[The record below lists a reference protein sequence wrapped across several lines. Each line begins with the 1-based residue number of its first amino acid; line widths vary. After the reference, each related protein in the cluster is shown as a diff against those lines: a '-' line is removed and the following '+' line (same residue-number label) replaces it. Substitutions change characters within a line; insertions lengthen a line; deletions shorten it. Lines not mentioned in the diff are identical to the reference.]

1 MNPLRIVFRTDAN
14 QQIGTG
20 HFMRCLTLADE
31 MRRSNAD
38 ICFVAR
44 DLPRHLQQLLFER
57 GMTYLAL
64 PTPDALHDT
73 DELPHARWLPTSQ
86 AHDAEHTLAVLGKG
100 SWDWLVVDHYALD
113 HRFETPLRKVCKH
126 IMAMDDLADRI
137 HDCDVLLDQN
147 FYLDPK
153 QRYLGKVPPT
163 CHLLLGPK
171 FALLRDEFRD
181 IRPHLQT
188 RTGEIRNILVFFG
201 GVDRHNLTRVALQ
214 VLIDLN
220 LTASVDV
227 VIGQQHPDKEN
238 IQQLCV
244 KKNFTCHVQTHHIA
258 SLMAKADL
266 AMGAG
271 GTAVWER
278 FCMGVPSVCIA
289 TADNQR
295 QQLTDL
301 QDASLLMALTDVSNA
316 KIFLTQTIT
325 KLMTTANHL
334 QNLSQRGSALVDGTG
349 VIQVLAVLKARM
361 LHIRLATI
369 HDSQHI
375 FNWRNHPQIRSI
387 SSHSQ
392 EISWSDHTQWFDKRL
407 RSEHGPL
414 LIGEIRHQPIGV
426 VRFDIHQSSAEVS
439 IYLVPD
445 SGLKGWGSL
454 LLSHAESWLR
464 RQFPQVLTLHA
475 KVLPN
480 NEPSQKM
487 FAKLNYVSIETHTP
501 LEFVK
506 AVETCT

>member
-1 MNPLRIVFRTDAN
+1 
-14 QQIGTG
+14 
-20 HFMRCLTLADE
+20 MRCLTLADE
-31 MRRSNAD
+31 FLRANAQ
-38 ICFVAR
+38 ISFVAR
-44 DLPRHLQQLLFER
+44 NLPQHLQNMLTDR
-57 GMTYLAL
+57 GMRYLAL
-64 PTPDALHDT
+64 PSPDTSMDA
-73 DELPHARWLPTSQ
+73 DELPHARWLHTSQ
-86 AHDAEHTLAVLGKG
+86 AHDADQTLAAMGEG
-100 SWDWLVVDHYALD
+100 TWDWLVVDHYALD
-113 HRFETPLRKVCKH
+113 HRFETPLRAACQYVMV
-126 IMAMDDLADRI
+126 IDDLADRT

-147 FYLDPK
+147 FYHDQN

-163 CHLLLGPK
+163 CQLLLGPK
-171 FALLRDEFRD
+171 FALLRSEFREMRKTIPVRSD
-181 IRPHLQT
+181 SV
-188 RTGEIRNILVFFG
+188 RNILVFFG
-201 GVDRHNLTRVALQ
+201 GVDSQNFTSLALQ
-214 VLIDLN
+214 ILIDLN
-220 LTASVDV
+220 FTATVDV
-227 VIGQQHPDKEN
+227 VIGQQHPHKEK
-238 IQQLCV
+238 IQQVCA
-244 KKNFTCHVQTHHIA
+244 KQNFTCHVQTHQIA
-258 SLMAKADL
+258 ALMAKADV
-266 AMGAG
+266 AIGAG
-271 GTAVWER
+271 GTSVWER

-301 QDASLLMALTDVSNA
+301 QDAGLLLALTDVSNA

-325 KLMTTANHL
+325 KLISTANYLHV
-334 QNLSQRGSALVDGTG
+334 LSQQGSTLVDGTG

-361 LHIRLATI
+361 LHIRLANI

-375 FNWRNHPQIRSI
+375 FNWRNHLQIRSI